1 MWPTQLHSRS
11 TPKTR
16 CRQSRRLQSLRL
28 QSRLQSLLQNRRR
41 SLQSLLQSLLQSR
54 RPSLRTHHP
63 VLPILLPNAGYPAGG

>member
-11 TPKTR
+11 IPKTR
-16 CRQSRRLQSLRL
+16 CRQSRLQSL
-28 QSRLQSLLQNRRR
+28 LQSLLQNRRR
-41 SLQSLLQSLLQSR
+41 SLQNLRQSLLQSR